1 MMKKVVII
9 GGVAGGA
16 SCAARL
22 RRLDESMDIV
32 LLERGEYVS
41 YANCGLPYHVG
52 GVIPDRAALML
63 ETPERMH
70 KRFGIDVRVRNE
82 AVRID
87 RDRKVV
93 MVRSTSGEEY
103 EEPYD
108 ALVIASGSSPLRPG
122 IPGIDSSRIV
132 TLWTVPDADRLRG
145 MILEGRAKSVAIV
158 GGGFIGLEMAENLH
172 AAGLEVSLIEALD
185 QVMAPLDYEMARV
198 LHGELQ
204 RNGVSLHLGDGV
216 QSFREEDDG
225 VEVTLA
231 SGAKA
236 KADLAVLSIGV
247 RPNGALAK
255 EAGLEMNPRGGIV
268 TDARMRTSDP
278 NIYAVGDVAEVED
291 FVFGGRTMVP
301 LAGPANRQGRVAA
314 DNIVGMDSVYEGTQ
328 GTFVAQVF
336 GLTAAATGMNER
348 TLIARGMVRGK
359 DYESVILSQHS
370 HAKYYPGHS
379 MLFLK
384 LLFSMDGRKIYG
396 AQTVGK
402 TGADKRIDVIAT
414 VVRLGGGIED
424 LKRLEL
430 AYAPPY
436 SSPKDI
442 VNMAGFAAGNVLSG
456 LAAFSEWDS
465 VEKSRGATLLD
476 VREDWEREATPVPG
490 VVEIVLGS
498 LRDRMGELDPDKEI
512 IIFCAI
518 GARAHTAA
526 RTLAQHG
533 FRNAKIYPG
542 GVSFYKATHC
552 PAP

>member
-1 MMKKVVII
+1 MMKKVVIV

-22 RRLDESMDIV
+22 RRLDESTEIV

-41 YANCGLPYHVG
+41 YANCGLPYYVG
-52 GVIPDRAALML
+52 GVIPDRAALLL

-82 AVRID
+82 ALRID
-87 RDRKVV
+87 RSRKVV
-93 MVRSTSGEEY
+93 TVRGASGEEY

-108 ALVIASGSSPLRPG
+108 VLVIASGSSPLRPG
-122 IPGIDSSRIV
+122 IPGIDSPRV
-132 TLWTVPDADRLRG
+132 MTLWTVPDADRLRG
-145 MILEGRAKSVAIV
+145 MIRERRAQSAAIV

-172 AAGLEVSLIEALD
+172 AAGLDVSLIEALD

-198 LHGELQ
+198 LHGELL

-216 QSFREEDDG
+216 QSFREERDG

-231 SGAKA
+231 SGTKV
-236 KADLAVLSIGV
+236 KADCVVLSIGV

-268 TDARMRTSDP
+268 TDAHRRTSDP
-278 NIYAVGDVAEVED
+278 SIYAVGDVAEVED
-291 FVFGGRTMVP
+291 FVLGGRTMAP

-314 DNIVGMDSVYEGTQ
+314 DNIQGMNSVYEGTQ
-328 GTFVAQVF
+328 GTFVAKVF
-336 GLTAAATGMNER
+336 GLTAAATGVNER
-348 TLIARGMVRGK
+348 TLSARGMVRGK
-359 DYESVILSQHS
+359 DYESVILTQHS

-384 LLFSMDGRKIYG
+384 LLFSLDGRKVYG
-396 AQTVGK
+396 AQAVGK
-402 TGADKRIDVIAT
+402 AGADKRIDVLAT
-414 VVRLGGGIED
+414 VMRLGGGVED

-436 SSPKDI
+436 ASPKDI
-442 VNMAGFAAGNVLSG
+442 VNMAGFAAGNILSG
-456 LAAFSEWDS
+456 LASFSEWD
-465 VEKSRGATLLD
+465 VIEKSRDAIVLD
-476 VREDWEREATPVPG
+476 VREDWERKAAPVPG
-490 VVEIVLGS
+490 VAEIVLGS
-498 LRDRMGELDPDKEI
+498 LRDRMGELDPNKEVI
-512 IIFCAI
+512 ILCAI
-518 GARAHTAA
+518 GSRAHTAA
-526 RTLAQHG
+526 RILVQHG
-533 FRNAKIYPG
+533 FRNVKIYPG
-542 GVSFYKATHC
+542 GASFYHATHY